1 MDWYETRPSSA
12 LTMGTGKGA
21 WSSQASTSK
30 KAASWEVSLLE
41 ASPSHLHGYLGS
53 ADSLSESYPGP
64 YQDADPP
71 ATGLD

>member
-1 MDWYETRPSSA
+1 MVFSGIDF
-12 LTMGTGKGA
+12 
-21 WSSQASTSK
+21 K

-53 ADSLSESYPGP
+53 ADSLSESYPEP